1 MPNNDNSEVDV
12 NVLVAMYSN
21 KIAQLTN
28 QNVVLEAKLA
38 TLTQDFEQVKE
49 QIYLRF
55 MEANGTPTGPS
66 PKAKERK
73 TEFQESGVD

>member
-38 TLTQDFEQVKE
+38 TLSQDYQNEKE
-49 QIYLRF
+49 QLLMRL
-55 MEANGTPTGPS
+55 MEAKGTPTAPT
-66 PKAKERK
+66 PKVKQRK

>member
-21 KIAQLTN
+21 RIAQLTN

-38 TLTQDFEQVKE
+38 TLSQDFEQEKE
-49 QIYLRF
+49 QLL
-55 MEANGTPTGPS
+55 MQLMDAKGPPTPKVKKSKEA
-66 PKAKERK
+66 
-73 TEFQESGVD
+73 FQESEVD

>member
-1 MPNNDNSEVDV
+1 MTNNDNSEVDV

-38 TLTQDFEQVKE
+38 TLTQDFEQEKE
-49 QIYLRF
+49 QLLMRL
-55 MEANGTPTGPS
+55 MEAKGTPTAPT
-66 PKAKERK
+66 PKAKQRK

>member
-1 MPNNDNSEVDV
+1 MSNNENTEVDV

-21 KIAQLTN
+21 RIAQLTN

-38 TLTQDFEQVKE
+38 TLTQDFEQEKE
-49 QIYLRF
+49 QLLMRL
-55 MEANGTPTGPS
+55 MEAKGTPTAPT
-66 PKAKERK
+66 PKAKQRK